1 MSPDL
6 LAGTKPSIK
15 EAYKQF
21 LNTEEGVQAYQYF
34 KQILYAA
41 DDSLVQ
47 TLNNTILQNLSVIST
62 DVLNVCDIGGG
73 DGRRITKILEFL
85 HDKFALRFNLDFV
98 EQSSAL
104 MRAFNTGEGAAFT
117 DIRKFETLFEN
128 ADLRGG
134 YDLVFLIHSIFAFQ
148 NGSAVDKVLSL
159 PNSRGIIVAVSNAK
173 DSFLAGL
180 KRLLDVDYDGSQFE
194 ITDLVKILEKRALRF
209 QQIPFETK
217 WAVRQEALS
226 RGTEA
231 ILNWLSLGRY
241 KDLTDSRKREI
252 WRYIRENSS
261 DLGQRVLFSEREV
274 VVLVHPPGQPD
285 ESSAYSYFGRIPELG
300 REGT

>member
-15 EAYKQF
+15 NAYKQF
-21 LNTEEGVQAYQYF
+21 LNTEEGARAYEQF
-34 KQILYAA
+34 KQILYTT

-47 TLNNTILQNLSVIST
+47 TLNNTVLQHLPAIST

-73 DGRRITKILEFL
+73 DGKRIKKILGFL
-85 HDKFALRFNLDFV
+85 HKKFALRFNLDFV
-98 EQSSAL
+98 EQSFCL
-104 MRAFNTGEGAAFT
+104 MRAFDVNEIAAFT
-117 DIRKFETLFEN
+117 EIRKVETLFEN
-128 ADLRGG
+128 ADLQGG

-148 NGSAVDKVLSL
+148 NGSTVDKVLSL
-159 PNSRGIIVAVSNAK
+159 PKSRGTIVAVSNAK
-173 DSFLAGL
+173 DSFLARL
-180 KRLLDVDYDGSQFE
+180 KRLLDVDYDDCRFE
-194 ITDLVKILEKRALRF
+194 ITDLVKILEDRALRF

-226 RGTEA
+226 RKTEA

-252 WRYIRENSS
+252 WRYIGENSS